1 MKYEILDVFGLAKN
15 YATLG
20 WVIVCDGDTKR
31 AYTAGTEEPEDVP
44 GM

>member
-1 MKYEILDVFGLAKN
+1 MKYEILDVIGLAEN
-15 YATLG
+15 YAIYG
-20 WVIVCDGDTKR
+20 WAVVCDGDTKR

>member
-15 YATLG
+15 YAALG

-31 AYTAGTEEPEDVP
+31 THTEGIEVQDEQ
-44 GM
+44 

>member
-31 AYTAGTEEPEDVP
+31 AHTEGVEVQEDEQ
-44 GM
+44 

>member
-15 YATLG
+15 YAALG

-31 AYTAGTEEPEDVP
+31 AHTLSIICEEPEDE
-44 GM
+44 